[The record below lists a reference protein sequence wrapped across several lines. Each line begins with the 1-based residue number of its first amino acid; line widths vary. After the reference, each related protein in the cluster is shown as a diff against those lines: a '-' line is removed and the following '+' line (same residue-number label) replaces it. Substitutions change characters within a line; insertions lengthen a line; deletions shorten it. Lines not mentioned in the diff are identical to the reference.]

1 MCGCGIRRRRPAG
14 LQALSKEVVAPCA
27 CESRALARSR
37 LSPARQAA
45 ASRVTDARTMC
56 GDAAGARWRRR
67 AAASSSRATTA
78 TMRRIWPQMPAAWRW
93 KGHPPTTWAA
103 TASLRV
109 RSRGSL
115 YIYYMCTH
123 THTQHTH
130 TTHTHPYMYVCS
142 VKCKECKLEQ
152 GVSNI
157 CQGCGIQF
165 AQYFCQEC
173 KLYSTPTVYI
183 YNIYKPFP
191 PVNLPCTTL
200 VTIQSHYVLSKKK
213 LYYYN
218 IVIFFF

>member
-123 THTQHTH
+123 THTHNTHTQHTH
-130 TTHTHPYMYVCS
+130 IHICMYVQWS
-142 VKCKECKLEQ
+142 AKSASWSKGSATFVKAVAFSLH
-152 GVSNI
+152 NI
-157 CQGCGIQF
+157 F
-165 AQYFCQEC
+165 AKSANCTLRQR
-173 KLYSTPTVYI
+173 YI
-183 YNIYKPFP
+183 YIIYINLSPQWTYRAP
-191 PVNLPCTTL
+191 PSLL
-200 VTIQSHYVLSKKK
+200 YKVTMYSQKKNYIIII
-213 LYYYN
+213 L
-218 IVIFFF
+218 

>member
-1 MCGCGIRRRRPAG
+1 M
-14 LQALSKEVVAPCA
+14 KAPCCGEFFTCHNCHDETNLTTNA
-27 CESRALARSR
+27 CGVEMKG
-37 LSPARQAA
+37 
-45 ASRVTDARTMC
+45 ASADNMGRYRVAK
-56 GDAAGARWRRR
+56 GEVK
-67 AAASSSRATTA
+67 
-78 TMRRIWPQMPAAWRW
+78 RI
-93 KGHPPTTWAA
+93 
-103 TASLRV
+103 
-109 RSRGSL
+109 SL
-115 YIYYMCTH
+115 YILYVHTH